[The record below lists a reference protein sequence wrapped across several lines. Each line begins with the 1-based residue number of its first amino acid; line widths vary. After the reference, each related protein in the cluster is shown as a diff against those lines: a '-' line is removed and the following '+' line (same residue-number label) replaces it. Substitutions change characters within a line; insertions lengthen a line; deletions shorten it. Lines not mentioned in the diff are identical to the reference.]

1 MTGKTKNP
9 RPSVSSLAVLTVS
22 PPSRRKNP
30 AQPPTLPR
38 RPNAA
43 TLIGTT
49 QLSRCDH
56 ETKISYEKKLFSYES
71 GLTLSYDSTHHGSTK
86 PLRADDASPSQ
97 IRSGHPPAPLSYP
110 SQTTNPKLA
119 QSCNAATTVPPNP
132 SAQTTPVPARYGPP
146 ILAHLSCTLVR
157 PSIPSW
163 PKAAMRPPRFY
174 QTPPRRR
181 RPFHTDTIHPSLPPL
196 SRAPV
201 RPPAPS
207 WPKAVTRPHHPRSR
221 HNGA

>member
-1 MTGKTKNP
+1 MRGKTKNP

-22 PPSRRKNP
+22 LPSRRKNP
-30 AQPPTLPR
+30 AQPHNLPR

-43 TLIGTT
+43 TLLGTT

-71 GLTLSYDSTHHGSTK
+71 GLTLSYDSTHHGSTR
-86 PLRADDASPSQ
+86 PLRTDDASPSQ

-119 QSCNAATTVPPNP
+119 QSCNAATMFPSSP

-157 PSIPSW
+157 LPIPSW
-163 PKAAMRPPRFY
+163 PKAAMRPPRFH
-174 QTPPRRR
+174 QTLPRRR
-181 RPFHTDTIHPSLPPL
+181 RPFHTDTIHPSLSPL

-207 WPKAVTRPHHPRSR
+207 WPKAVTRPTSPPVST
-221 HNGA
+221 